1 MVMPTSMVQQ
11 EKNLW
16 DVNEHL
22 ESQPAQAAYR
32 NLQRQLCSW
41 VGNHT
46 FHDVKHLNLVP
57 GVMLDMIYSEFL
69 IMPLPQIKS
78 CYSMHLIGVEI
89 LPNMFGAC

>member
-32 NLQRQLCSW
+32 NLQR
-41 VGNHT
+41 
-46 FHDVKHLNLVP
+46 
-57 GVMLDMIYSEFL
+57 
-69 IMPLPQIKS
+69 
-78 CYSMHLIGVEI
+78 
-89 LPNMFGAC
+89 

>member
-1 MVMPTSMVQQ
+1 MNIWRVSQHKEPTGICRDSCVPG
-11 EKNLW
+11 W
-16 DVNEHL
+16 
-22 ESQPAQAAYR
+22 A
-32 NLQRQLCSW
+32 
-41 VGNHT
+41 T
-46 FHDVKHLNLVP
+46 TLNLVP